1 MSKIEIRATLSLAA
15 IFSLRMLGLFM
26 IYPVFVTYARHL
38 RGATPVAVGLALGAY
53 GLTQAVLQI
62 PFGML
67 SDRFGRKLIISVG
80 LLLFAAGSVV
90 AALADSIHGV
100 ILGRALQGTGAVGS
114 VILALGADLTR
125 EDHRTKAMA
134 LIGMTIG
141 LSFALSLVLGPVVN
155 GWIGVSGI
163 FWLTA
168 LLAILGVTVN
178 WFIVPRPRQVA
189 HHRDVEEVPGLLMR
203 VIKDRQL
210 LRLDFGILALHVI
223 LTGSFLGLPHVL
235 TAVLGVPTPHHWYV
249 YLPVLVLSVVIMVP
263 FIIIGEKHRRLKQVF
278 LGGVV
283 ALALSQLIL
292 MLDHRSTVPVLVALV
307 VFFSAFNL
315 MEASLPSLIS
325 KMAPADAKGT
335 AMGVYSS
342 SQFLG
347 IFIGGTLGGWMYG
360 LAGSDGLFAFTLS
373 VAVIWL
379 LVSLTMRNPGYYASH
394 LLNVGQINDREARWI
409 AARLQQ
415 VRGVVE
421 VVVVA
426 DEGVAYLKVQPDQLD
441 EPAMRAAISLS
452 SSAKETV

>member
-1 MSKIEIRATLSLAA
+1 MSKTEIRATFSLAA
-15 IFSLRMLGLFM
+15 IFCLRMLGLFM

-38 RGATPVAVGLALGAY
+38 RGATPAAVGLALGAY
-53 GLTQAVLQI
+53 GLTQALLQL

-90 AALADSIHGV
+90 AAAADSINGV

-141 LSFALSLVLGPVVN
+141 LSFALSLVLGPVFN

-168 LLAILGVTVN
+168 LLAILGLAVN
-178 WFIVPRPRQVA
+178 WFIVPSPRRVT
-189 HHRDVEEVPGLLMR
+189 HHRDAEEVPGLLMR
-203 VIKDRQL
+203 VAKDGQL
-210 LRLDFGILALHVI
+210 LRLNFGILALHVI

-249 YLPVLVLSVVIMVP
+249 YLPILALSVVIMVP
-263 FIIIGEKHRRLKQVF
+263 FIVIGEKHRRLKQVF
-278 LGGVV
+278 LGAVV
-283 ALALSQLIL
+283 ALALSQLTL
-292 MLDHRSTVPVLVALV
+292 MLDHRSTLPVLIALV

-325 KMAPADAKGT
+325 KVAPADAKGT

-347 IFIGGTLGGWMYG
+347 IFIGGALGGWING

-379 LVSLTMRNPGYYASH
+379 LAALTMRNPSYYASR
-394 LLNVGQINDREARWI
+394 LLNVGQLNDREAGWI
-409 AARLQQ
+409 TARLQQ

-421 VVVVA
+421 AVVIA

-441 EPAMRAAISLS
+441 EPAMQAAITRD
-452 SSAKETV
+452 SAAQQAV

>member
-1 MSKIEIRATLSLAA
+1 MMSKTEIRATLSLAA
-15 IFSLRMLGLFM
+15 IFCLRMLGLFM

-38 RGATPVAVGLALGAY
+38 RGATPAAVGLALGIY
-53 GLTQAVLQI
+53 GLTQALLQL

-67 SDRFGRKLIISVG
+67 SDRFGRKLIISIG

-90 AALADSIHGV
+90 AAVADSIHGV

-141 LSFALSLVLGPVVN
+141 LSFAASLVLGPVVN

-168 LLAILGVTVN
+168 LLALLGLAVN
-178 WFIVPRPRQVA
+178 WFIVPQPWRIA
-189 HHRDVEEVPGLLMR
+189 HHRDAEEVPWLLMR
-203 VIKDRQL
+203 VVRDRQL

-223 LTGSFLGLPHVL
+223 LTASFLGLPHVL
-235 TAVLGVPTPHHWYV
+235 TGVLGVPTPHHWYV
-249 YLPVLVLSVVIMVP
+249 YLPVLALSVVIMVP
-263 FIIIGEKHRRLKQVF
+263 FIIIGEKHHRLKQVF
-278 LGGVV
+278 LGAVV
-283 ALALSQLIL
+283 ALALSQLTL
-292 MLDHRSTVPVLVALV
+292 MLDHRSALPVFIALV

-315 MEASLPSLIS
+315 MEASLPSLVS
-325 KMAPADAKGT
+325 KVAPAGAKGT

-347 IFIGGTLGGWMYG
+347 IFIGGSLGGWMNG
-360 LAGSDGLFAFTLS
+360 LAGSHGLFAFTFL
-373 VAVIWL
+373 VAVIWFF
-379 LVSLTMRNPGYYASH
+379 VSLTMRRPGNYASR
-394 LLNVGQINDREARWI
+394 LLNVGKIGDREARWM
-409 AARLQQ
+409 AVRLQQ

-421 VVVVA
+421 AVVVA
-426 DEGVAYLKVQPDQLD
+426 DEGVAYLKVEPDQLD
-441 EPAMRAAISLS
+441 QPAMQAALIPD
-452 SSAKETV
+452 SSA